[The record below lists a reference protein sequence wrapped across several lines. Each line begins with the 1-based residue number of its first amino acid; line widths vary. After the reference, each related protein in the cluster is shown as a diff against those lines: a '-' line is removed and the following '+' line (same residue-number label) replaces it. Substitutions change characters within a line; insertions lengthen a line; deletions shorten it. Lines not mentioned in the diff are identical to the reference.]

1 MALVSFTSSLARHV
15 DCPSDTAQGA
25 TVREV
30 LEAYFAT
37 HAGVRH
43 YVLDDQGSVRKHVT
57 VFLVGGDQ
65 HPPTAS
71 VDRSRGR
78 RRRDPRDAST
88 LRGMT

>member
-1 MALVSFTSSLARHV
+1 MALVSFTRSLARHV

-57 VFLVGGDQ
+57 VFLGGHQITDRVALTDLVG
-65 HPPTAS
+65 
-71 VDRSRGR
+71 
-78 RRRDPRDAST
+78 DADEIHVMQALS
-88 LRGMT
+88 GG